1 MTRLPLIPNENLTS
15 EQQEVWDNV
24 VNGKRGD
31 ASRFINAE
39 GGLVGPFNAAMH
51 AAKTGRKVV
60 ALGEALRFDTDID
73 NRLLELAVCMVGA
86 HWRSNFEWYAH
97 SRLAIQAG
105 VSAKAVAAIEKGNR
119 PDFERTDEA
128 AIYEFTRLL
137 LADGRVPDD
146 VYRAAHSEVGDQGMV
161 ELTQLIGYY
170 CLISLTLNSFH
181 VDLPPGETPVWPY

>member
-1 MTRLPLIPNENLTS
+1 MTRLPFIPNENLTS
-15 EQQEVWDNV
+15 EQQQVWDNI

-60 ALGEALRFDTDID
+60 ALGEALRFDTAID

-105 VSAKAVAAIEKGNR
+105 VSAEAVAAIEKGDR
-119 PDFERTDEA
+119 PVFDRADEA
-128 AIYEFTRLL
+128 AVYEFTHLL
-137 LADGRVPDD
+137 LTSGRVTDE
-146 VYRAAHSEVGDQGMV
+146 VYGAVQAEVGDQGMG

-170 CLISLTLNSFH
+170 CLISLTLNTFQ